1 MNTLVLLLLCVAV
14 LLCGY
19 IFYGRWLCKKWGV
32 GEGDM
37 PTPAH
42 TMEDGVDYVPAK
54 APVLMGHHFSSIAG
68 AGPITGPINAAI
80 FGWIPVTLWVLIGGI
95 FFGGVHDFGALFAS
109 IRHKGQ
115 SIGEIISVNMSRRA
129 KRLFIIF
136 SYLTL
141 ILVIAA
147 FASIVASTFGA
158 TYTEAGVVDKVA
170 SASNASV
177 AMVSLLF
184 IVIAVIFG
192 FCVYRRNTPMLVST
206 IVGVLAIIVCM
217 AIGMNFHPF
226 YFSQTTWMWIVGIYI
241 AIASVTPVWIL
252 LQPRDYLSS
261 FLLYAMLAIA
271 FIGVVGAHPNIDA
284 ASFPAFAG
292 FAVDNGNGVQYLF
305 PILFT
310 TVACGAISG
319 FHSLV
324 SSGTTSKQLD
334 KEQDAKPIAYGGM
347 LLECVLAIL
356 TLCAIAFA
364 KKANADA
371 IAAGGSAV
379 YNGATGIFAGGISG
393 MVAMIPG
400 LAGLENILFTLL
412 VLTYSAFCLTSL
424 DTATRLARFMFQE
437 FWLEPGQTTKDITS
451 GWKKVMVNPY
461 FATIITVI
469 LGIVLGLNGYGK
481 IWGLFGAANQLLA
494 AIGLLAV
501 ATWLGN
507 IGKSNKM
514 FLFPMA
520 FMMVVT
526 ICSLALTIKNQV
538 GIIMAGTADW
548 GAYAQVILAA
558 LLIVLAVILAIE
570 GIQTL
575 MGKNKKK
582 TA

>member
-1 MNTLVLLLLCVAV
+1 MNTLVLLLICVAILV
-14 LLCGY
+14 GGY
-19 IFYGRWLCKKWGV
+19 IFYGRWLCQQWGV
-32 GEGDM
+32 GDNKEE
-37 PTPAH
+37 TPAH
-42 TMEDGVDYVPAK
+42 TMSDGVDYVPAK

-68 AGPITGPINAAI
+68 AGPITGPIGAAM
-80 FGWIPVTLWVLIGGI
+80 FGWLPVTLWVLIGGI

-115 SIGEIISVNMSRRA
+115 SIGEIISTNMSRRA

-136 SYLTL
+136 AYLTL
-141 ILVIAA
+141 ILVVAA

-158 TYTEAGVVDKVA
+158 TYDDGVLNVA
-170 SASNASV
+170 ASTSNASV

-184 IVIAVIFG
+184 ILIAIIFG
-192 FCVYRRNTPMLVST
+192 FCVYRRNTPMLIST
-206 IVGVLAIIVCM
+206 VLGVLAIVLCM
-217 AIGMNFHPF
+217 AIGMNYHPI
-226 YFSQTTWMWIVGIYI
+226 YLSSNTWMIIVGIYI

-261 FLLYAMLAIA
+261 FLLYAMLIVA
-271 FIGVVGAHPNIDA
+271 FIGVVGAHPNIDPEL
-284 ASFPAFAG
+284 FPAFAG
-292 FAVDNGNGVQYLF
+292 FAVDNGNGMQYLF

-334 KEQDAKPIAYGGM
+334 KETDAKPIAYGGM

-356 TLCAIAFA
+356 TLCAIAYA
-364 KKANADA
+364 RQTGHTA
-371 IAAGGSAV
+371 
-379 YNGATGIFAGGISG
+379 GATDIFAGGIAA
-393 MVAMIPG
+393 MVAAIPG
-400 LAGLENILFTLL
+400 LAGLENILYTLL
-412 VLTYSAFCLTSL
+412 ILTYSAFCLTSL

-437 FWLEPGQTTKDITS
+437 FWLEPGQTVGDIKD
-451 GWKKVMVNPY
+451 GWKKLMVNPY
-461 FATIITVI
+461 FATVITVV
-469 LGIVLGLNGYGK
+469 LGIALGMTGYSK

-494 AIGLLAV
+494 GLGLLAV

-507 IGKSNKM
+507 VGKNNKM

-526 ICSLALTIKNQV
+526 ICSLILTVKNQI
-538 GIIMAGTADW
+538 GLITAGSTDW
-548 GAYAQVILAA
+548 GPWAQTILGILLIILA
-558 LLIVLAVILAIE
+558 IILVIE

-575 MGKNKKK
+575 TKKK
-582 TA
+582 RKTA